1 LLVSPVDS
9 DSQDLT
15 RKQRREQ
22 ARAERRAIEE
32 AEMAQAVRRRRLAQL
47 GILGAIVVVAVVI
60 IAVAAG
66 GSSGTHNTPP
76 PTNSPAERAAIAEV
90 TSSGGGISGIPQNGN
105 TLGSAGAPVTI
116 AYFGDLQ
123 CPFCGEFTR
132 TTLRT
137 LIQKYV
143 RTGKLRIEYRSMET
157 ATAEPEVFRT
167 QQIAA
172 EAAGK
177 QNKQWWYLELFYHF
191 QGKENSGYVNEAFLQ
206 RIARDTPGLD
216 IAKWQSERGS
226 SELANQLVTDAQTV
240 SSEGFTG
247 TPSFLIGTTGGAL
260 KKLEASAT
268 ETGPFEQ
275 AIEAQLKG

>member
-1 LLVSPVDS
+1 VSPVDS
-9 DSQDLT
+9 DSEDLT

-22 ARAERRAIEE
+22 ARAERRAAEE

-47 GILGAIVVVAVVI
+47 GIVVAIVVVAIVI

-66 GSSGTHNTPP
+66 GSSNSHNAPP
-76 PTNSPAERAAIAEV
+76 KVGSAAEAKAIATVNAEI
-90 TSSGGGISGIPQNGN
+90 GGIAQNGN
-105 TLGSAGAPVTI
+105 TLGVPTAPVTI

-132 TTLRT
+132 ETLPK

-143 RTGKLRIEYRSMET
+143 RTGKVRLEYRSMET
-157 ATAEPEVFRT
+157 ATADPETFRT

-172 EAAGK
+172 SAAGK
-177 QNKQWWYLELFYHF
+177 QNKQWYYVELFYNE

-206 RIARDTPGLD
+206 RIARQVPGLELS
-216 IAKWQSERGS
+216 KWQSERGNG
-226 SELANQLVTDAQTV
+226 ELANQIVSDAQTANN
-240 SSEGFTG
+240 EGFTG

-260 KKLEASAT
+260 KKFEGSVT
-268 ETGPFEQ
+268 ETGPFES

>member
-1 LLVSPVDS
+1 MES
-9 DSQDLT
+9 DSEDLT

-22 ARAERRAIEE
+22 ARAQRRE
-32 AEMAQAVRRRRLAQL
+32 AEQAQMAQAIRRRRLAQL
-47 GILGAIVVVAVVI
+47 GIVAAIVVVAIVI

-66 GSSGTHNTPP
+66 GSSNSHNAPP
-76 PTNSPAERAAIAEV
+76 PEKSGAEQTAIAEV
-90 TSSGGGISGIPQNGN
+90 RSTIGGIPQNGN
-105 TLGSAGAPVTI
+105 TLGSPTAPVTL

-132 TTLRT
+132 TTLKT

-143 RTGKLRIEYRSMET
+143 RAGKVRLEYRSMET

-172 EAAGK
+172 MAAGK
-177 QNKQWWYLELFYHF
+177 QNLQWWYVELFYHF

-206 RIARDTPGLD
+206 RIARDTPGLEVS
-216 IAKWQSERGS
+216 KWQSDRGN
-226 SELANQLVTDAQTV
+226 SELANQIISDAQTANN
-240 SSEGFTG
+240 EGFTG

-260 KKLEASAT
+260 KKLEGSVT